1 VKKIGTLILTVALFS
16 ASSGVA
22 YAHCPLCVAGAG
34 VGLTLSRLLGIDDTI
49 TGIWLGVFLGALAF
63 WFSMNLG
70 RKNKI
75 FRNKLI
81 ELIIYIS
88 FTVLTI
94 ISFYQFNLIEKH
106 IDIFGFDK
114 LPFGMVVGGVVFY
127 LINLIHIKHYFAYQK
142 IIISLGT
149 MTLLSVIFYIL
160 LNYYI

>member
-1 VKKIGTLILTVALFS
+1 M
-16 ASSGVA
+16 
-22 YAHCPLCVAGAG
+22 
-34 VGLTLSRLLGIDDTI
+34 GLTLSRLLGIDDTI
-49 TGIWLGVFLGALAF
+49 TGIWLGAFLGALAF

-142 IIISLGT
+142 IIVSLGT
-149 MTLLSVIFYIL
+149 MTLLSVLFYIL